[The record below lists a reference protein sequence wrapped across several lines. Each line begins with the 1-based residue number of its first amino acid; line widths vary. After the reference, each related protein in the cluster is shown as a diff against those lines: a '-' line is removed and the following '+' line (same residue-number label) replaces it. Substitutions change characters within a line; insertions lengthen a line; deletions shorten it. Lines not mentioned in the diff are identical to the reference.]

1 MIKWSW
7 ESYLRALVFD
17 DDDETAD
24 ADADDISEQQP
35 DSTSYYYRICHW
47 TEDIGLV
54 VLPVWTTTKRT
65 SEWTS

>member
-24 ADADDISEQQP
+24 ADADADDISEQQP
-35 DSTSYYYRICHW
+35 DSTSYYYRICH
-47 TEDIGLV
+47 
-54 VLPVWTTTKRT
+54 
-65 SEWTS
+65 